1 LNARPTYISTV
12 ANDTVSERPRIA
24 SQFKATFEY
33 LPIATLTRRGRS
45 AGFCFHFRSKSGSL
59 AMFAAD
65 RMYVGRG
72 FNFRRASALY

>member
-24 SQFKATFEY
+24 SQFKATR
-33 LPIATLTRRGRS
+33 P

-59 AMFAAD
+59 AEFIAI
-65 RMYVGRG
+65 
-72 FNFRRASALY
+72 RRASHECVSG